1 MNDQKLFFIKIIMVG
16 ALTILVG
23 PSAFA
28 QYYWIHHT
36 TLVLV
41 SIPHSIEQ
49 GHHVIFS
56 GKLLTSDDK
65 TPLPNRTVFIQ
76 YDSPYDH
83 TRTLTSA
90 TTDINGNF
98 AVSWTAV
105 PKGFSGG
112 TYYLFAKFNG
122 DDWNFWSISKQFP
135 LNVIPKY
142 H

>member
-1 MNDQKLFFIKIIMVG
+1 MVI
-16 ALTILVG
+16 AVTVLVV

-28 QYYWIHHT
+28 EYYWVHHT

-41 SIPHSIEQ
+41 SIPRSIEQ
-49 GHHVIFS
+49 GYHMTFS

-65 TPLPNRTVFIQ
+65 TPLPNRTISIQ
-76 YDSPYDH
+76 YDSPYDR

-98 AVSWTAV
+98 AVIWKAV

-122 DDWNFWSISKQFP
+122 DDGNFWSISNQFP
-135 LNVIPKY
+135 LNVIPKQR
-142 H
+142 